1 MFRLFFGIGAKIT
14 VITFIMLSL
23 CLPCFAIQFSQ
34 PVEIGH
40 SVHNGDMGGGHY
52 ITGYN
57 QIKAKKYYNPY
68 KKRYSDSHFESGYAT
83 FDGGNLYL
91 HIESPHKREL
101 RIGASDKKNTI
112 LASIGDIY
120 KISTDQ
126 GITLYFL
133 TGDAEGIGFT
143 LIGKRED
150 GRFVKYVDGAAI
162 YYKYYND
169 LCSYFPSCKVDGDSI
184 IVNYNLPY
192 KDRELV
198 IKLKWDAAAQWFS
211 YERI

>member
-1 MFRLFFGIGAKIT
+1 M
-14 VITFIMLSL
+14 
-23 CLPCFAIQFSQ
+23 
-34 PVEIGH
+34 
-40 SVHNGDMGGGHY
+40 
-52 ITGYN
+52 
-57 QIKAKKYYNPY
+57 
-68 KKRYSDSHFESGYAT
+68 
-83 FDGGNLYL
+83 
-91 HIESPHKREL
+91 
-101 RIGASDKKNTI
+101 
-112 LASIGDIY
+112 ASIGDIY

>member
-1 MFRLFFGIGAKIT
+1 MFKYLRISVKTIL
-14 VITFIMLSL
+14 LSL
-23 CLPCFAIQFSQ
+23 LLLTLCMPCFAMRFSQ
-34 PVEIGH
+34 PVEIG
-40 SVHNGDMGGGHY
+40 SSSYNGDMGGGHY
-52 ITGYN
+52 IVGFN

-68 KKRYSDSHFESGYAT
+68 KKTSTGYESGYAT

-101 RIGASDKKNTI
+101 KIGASDKKNTVS
-112 LASIGDIY
+112 ASIGHIY

-133 TGDAEGIGFT
+133 TGDAEGAGFT

-150 GRFVKYVDGAAI
+150 GRFVKYVDGGAI
-162 YYKYYND
+162 YYKYYSN
-169 LCSYFPSCKVDGDSI
+169 LCAYFPSCEVVSDGI
-184 IVNYNLPY
+184 IVHYNMPY
-192 KDRELV
+192 RDREDLV
-198 IKLKWDAAAQWFS
+198 IKLRWDAAAKWFS